1 MKADHRHVIK
11 SHVATERSG
20 ILREKNNEYVFE
32 VEREANKYQIKDA
45 VESAFDVSVVGVRTM
60 VVAGKPRR
68 MGRNEGKTAT
78 WKKAVVRLKAGQS
91 IGIFEN
97 I

>member
-1 MKADHRHVIK
+1 MKADHRHIIK
-11 SHVATERSG
+11 THVATERSSL
-20 ILREKNNEYVFE
+20 LREQNNEYVFE

-45 VESAFDVSVVGVRTM
+45 VEAAFGVDVTRVHTM
-60 VVAGKPRR
+60 IMAGKVRR
-68 MGRNEGKTAT
+68 MGRNQGKTPT
-78 WKKAVVRLKAGQS
+78 WKKAIVRVKKGQS